1 MNIIIKN
8 EETAKNGIIA
18 IGQSLIERAE
28 EITRDLDRVA
38 SITIFAQLNPSEIT
52 NFDNIKYEKDLANFF
67 DNTGSFE
74 EDSICGHFD

>member
-28 EITRDLDRVA
+28 EITRDLNRVQ
-38 SITIFAQLNPSEIT
+38 SITIFAQLNPSEII
-52 NFDNIKYEKDLANFF
+52 NFDITKNYIAELK
-67 DNTGSFE
+67 E
-74 EDSICGHFD
+74 ENKGE

>member
-28 EITRDLDRVA
+28 EISRDLDRVT
-38 SITIFAQLNPSEIT
+38 SITIFAQLNPSEIV
-52 NFDNIKYEKDLANFF
+52 NFDITKNYIAEFK
-67 DNTGSFE
+67 E
-74 EDSICGHFD
+74 ENK

>member
-28 EITRDLDRVA
+28 EITKDLDRVQ
-38 SITIFAQLNPSEIT
+38 SITIFAQLNPGEII
-52 NFDNIKYEKDLANFF
+52 NFDITKNYIAELKEENKEK
-67 DNTGSFE
+67 
-74 EDSICGHFD
+74 

>member
-28 EITRDLDRVA
+28 EISRDLDRVT
-38 SITIFAQLNPSEIT
+38 SITIYAKLDPSEIV
-52 NFDNIKYEKDLANFF
+52 NFDITKNYTAEFKEENEK
-67 DNTGSFE
+67 
-74 EDSICGHFD
+74 

>member
-28 EITRDLDRVA
+28 EITRDLDRVQ
-38 SITIFAQLNPSEIT
+38 SITIFAQLNPGEII
-52 NFDNIKYEKDLANFF
+52 NFDITKNYVAELKEENKEK
-67 DNTGSFE
+67 
-74 EDSICGHFD
+74 

>member
-28 EITRDLDRVA
+28 EIHHINLTKR
-38 SITIFAQLNPSEIT
+38 IMI
-52 NFDNIKYEKDLANFF
+52 
-67 DNTGSFE
+67 
-74 EDSICGHFD
+74 